1 LIYRNKQLLRA
12 DRKPILYDIYLSN
25 RPEISPLVVFVH
37 GFKGYKDWG
46 NWNDFAHYFQEN
58 GIHFLKFN
66 FSHNGGTLH
75 NPIDFPDLEAFS
87 NNTYSKELDD
97 LGDILDFAEI
107 YFREELKMTYSEL
120 VLIGHSRGGAITVL
134 KAVEDKR
141 VGKLVCLAAVSDFQ
155 ERFNAYD
162 LETWKGDGVIFIKNS
177 RTNQEMP
184 IKYSFYEDF
193 LQNQTRLDIC
203 NSARSLDIP
212 SLIIHARNDSVVGE
226 SDALNL
232 NDWIKDSELFL
243 VQDGGHTFGMKQPK
257 NEMPIQMKELSNKIK
272 DFII

>member
-25 RPEISPLVVFVH
+25 SPEINPLVVFVH

-66 FSHNGGTLH
+66 FSHNGGTID
-75 NPIDFPDLEAFS
+75 NPIDFPDLDAFS

-97 LGDILDFAEI
+97 LGDILDFVEKH
-107 YFREELKMTYSEL
+107 FKEELKINYSEL
-120 VLIGHSRGGAITVL
+120 VLIGHSRGGAIAVL
-134 KAVEDKR
+134 KAAEDKR
-141 VGKLVCLAAVSDFQ
+141 VGKLVCLAAVSDFD
-155 ERFNAYD
+155 ERFNPYD
-162 LETWKGDGVIFIKNS
+162 LVKWKEEGVIFIKNS

-193 LQNQTRLDIC
+193 IQNRSRLDIPA
-203 NSARSLDIP
+203 SARSLEIP
-212 SLIIHARNDSVVGE
+212 SLIVHAKDDNVVGE
-226 SDALNL
+226 KDALNL
-232 NDWIKDSELFL
+232 NDWIKGSELFL
-243 VQDGGHTFGMKQPK
+243 LQAGGHTFGMKQPS
-257 NEMPIQMKELSNKIK
+257 NDMPIYMKEISVKIK
-272 DFII
+272 DFIL